1 MKKYFLISTLLAI
14 FSFTAFSGC
23 GASETVVSVPASE
36 SVESSAMS
44 SVSSETKVEESDSET
59 VSDDIGGEDYC
70 YAHKMTYH
78 SFDRYM
84 VALVGRDNFDEWIES
99 CTEPCSSNL
108 VAFVEHFGVTKEQL
122 MQTQESVRAN
132 IDDDF
137 WDVIYN
143 DLGMTQDE
151 YMGSMALS
159 DEQID
164 AIYSGDEAKI
174 ETAFAGY
181 LAADA
186 EDGSRYSL
194 TWLESHTPEEYV
206 EAGIKPESVNEMLS
220 MIDSDNE
227 YKKYRADVQEI
238 SDTLEE
244 AEAAVAEMK

>member
-1 MKKYFLISTLLAI
+1 MKKLIFIFALVLVLAI
-14 FSFTAFSGC
+14 SGC
-23 GASETVVSVPASE
+23 GKSADAVSSSDTTASSE
-36 SVESSAMS
+36 SSPSISSISSESSE
-44 SVSSETKVEESDSET
+44 SESMVN
-59 VSDDIGGEDYC
+59 VGGEDYC

-99 CTEPCSSNL
+99 CTGPCSSNL

-194 TWLESHTPEEYV
+194 TWLESHTPEEYAAVGIEPQSV
-206 EAGIKPESVNEMLS
+206 EEMVS
-220 MIDSDNE
+220 KIETDDE
-227 YKKYRADVQEI
+227 YKKYRAEVSAVSEQMA
-238 SDTLEE
+238 E
-244 AEAAVAEMK
+244 AEAMMAE

>member
-1 MKKYFLISTLLAI
+1 MKKLVFVFALVSVLAV
-14 FSFTAFSGC
+14 SGC
-23 GASETVVSVPASE
+23 GKSGDIVSSSE
-36 SVESSAMS
+36 S
-44 SVSSETKVEESDSET
+44 SVSSSSTEEAVSSEKSEEISEVESSSDESDDN
-59 VSDDIGGEDYC
+59 VGGEDYC

-194 TWLESHTPEEYV
+194 TWLESHTPEEYAAV
-206 EAGIKPESVNEMLS
+206 GIEPQSVGEMVS
-220 MIDSDNE
+220 KIETDDE
-227 YKKYRADVQEI
+227 YKKYRAEVSVVSEQMA
-238 SDTLEE
+238 E
-244 AEAAVAEMK
+244 AEAMMAE

>member
-1 MKKYFLISTLLAI
+1 MKKLIFIFALVLVLAI
-14 FSFTAFSGC
+14 SGC
-23 GASETVVSVPASE
+23 GKSGDVVSSSDTTASSE
-36 SVESSAMS
+36 SSEESSE
-44 SVSSETKVEESDSET
+44 SESMDNT
-59 VSDDIGGEDYC
+59 GGEDYC

-194 TWLESHTPEEYV
+194 TWLESHTPEEYAA
-206 EAGIKPESVNEMLS
+206 AGIEPQSVKEMVS
-220 MIDSDNE
+220 KIETDDD
-227 YKKYRADVQEI
+227 YKKYRAEVSVVSEQMA
-238 SDTLEE
+238 E
-244 AEAAVAEMK
+244 AEAMMAE

>member
-1 MKKYFLISTLLAI
+1 MKKLVFVFALVSVLVV
-14 FSFTAFSGC
+14 SGC
-23 GASETVVSVPASE
+23 GKSGDIVSSSE
-36 SVESSAMS
+36 SLVSSSSTEEAVSFEKSEEISEVESSS
-44 SVSSETKVEESDSET
+44 DESDDN
-59 VSDDIGGEDYC
+59 VGGEDYC

-194 TWLESHTPEEYV
+194 TWLESHTPEEYAAV
-206 EAGIKPESVNEMLS
+206 GIEPQSVGEMVS
-220 MIDSDNE
+220 KIETDDE
-227 YKKYRADVQEI
+227 YKKYRAKVSVVSEQM
-238 SDTLEE
+238 TE
-244 AEAAVAEMK
+244 AEAMMTE